1 LDLPLTLRDGAVLCK
16 LVNVVKPGSIARVH
30 VSVGDFNAASLKVR
44 KNVESFLEACRV
56 MQLPSVHSVTALDIL
71 QAKGTM
77 TLVDLVHEL
86 LGQVDV

>member
-1 LDLPLTLRDGAVLCK
+1 MLCK
-16 LVNVVKPGSIARVH
+16 LVNVIKPGTIARVH
-30 VSVGDFNAASLKVR
+30 VDPSGVFNAASLKIR

-56 MQLPSVHSVTALDIL
+56 LQLPSVHSVTALDIL

-77 TLVDLVHEL
+77 VLVDLIREL